1 MYLES
6 AIFESAMDV
15 PDMQSIDHITG
26 IESDRLWVG
35 GSSYTTDKGIIK
47 QVDISGNV
55 IETIN
60 DVLCLYGNF
69 AITQKGELL
78 YLEGLNK
85 VQKKTLDGTT
95 TIITTP
101 KNDLIESIF
110 SSKITED
117 LLVGVQYSDSRAC
130 KLTRYDK
137 TGAKIQDIETD
148 KHRQTLCRPIYI
160 AENKN
165 GDIVI
170 VNLTKKKV
178 VVVDKSGAYRNS
190 YKGQYPYRREFSPR
204 GICTDVHGHI
214 MVVDFSSY
222 SIHLLDQDLHFLTL
236 LLTEEQH
243 NLKLVSTLFADEK
256 HNLYVGS
263 ENGRISV
270 YKYLKDV

>member
-35 GSSYTTDKGIIK
+35 GSSSTDKGIIK

-60 DVLCLYGNF
+60 DVFCRYGNF

-78 YLEGLNK
+78 YLESLNK

-148 KHRQTLCRPIYI
+148 KHRQTLCSPIYI

-178 VVVDKSGAYRNS
+178 VLVDKSGAYRNS

-214 MVVDFSSY
+214 MVVDFSSD

-236 LLTEEQH
+236 LLTEEHH